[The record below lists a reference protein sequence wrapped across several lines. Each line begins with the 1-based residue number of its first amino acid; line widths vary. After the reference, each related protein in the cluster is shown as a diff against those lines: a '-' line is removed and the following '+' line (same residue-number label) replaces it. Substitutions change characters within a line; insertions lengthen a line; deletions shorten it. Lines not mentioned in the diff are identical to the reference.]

1 MAAGTTSR
9 NPHHPAPGRQSQYP
23 APVQSVTV
31 RQLVAASAV
40 AVQAAVLFA
49 PRAPSVD
56 TGGLPVDKVVHF
68 GVFAAATAA
77 VIWAG
82 GSTRGTTAVMAAYAP
97 LSEVI
102 QAGAYPQRSGEI
114 ADVVADL
121 LGVAAGAWIG
131 TRARGRDTQDALMR
145 TAGDG

>member
-1 MAAGTTSR
+1 M
-9 NPHHPAPGRQSQYP
+9 P
-23 APVQSVTV
+23 SVTV
-31 RQLVAASAV
+31 RHLVAASAV
-40 AVQAAVLFA
+40 AVQAAVLFV
-49 PRAPSVD
+49 PRAPSVE

-82 GSTRGTTAVMAAYAP
+82 GGTRRTTVIMAVYAP

-102 QAGAYPQRSGEI
+102 QAAAYPQRSGEV

-131 TRARGRDTQDALMR
+131 TRARAGQPSSALVGQ
-145 TAGDG
+145 AGSS